1 MVMTRYEQLAQQ
13 IREQI
18 QNRVWRAGDKLPSLR
33 ESGKRAGLSLMTVVQ
48 SYQLLESQGWIVA
61 RPQSGYYVAARP
73 QPLPQPSRGEK
84 LLLSEQVDINAFI
97 FDVLQACKDPDIVPF
112 GSAFPDATLFAQPK
126 LARALSSVARKFT
139 PHSSLANLPPGNDA
153 LRRHIAQRYA
163 LSGMQVA
170 PDEIVITAGAMES
183 LSLSLQAVTQPGDYV
198 AIESPAFY
206 GALQAL
212 ERLRLKA
219 VAIATHPQ
227 DGIDLDALQQAVE
240 QYPIK
245 ACWLMTHFQN
255 PQGATL
261 PEANKQR
268 LVELL
273 RERQISLI
281 EDDVYGELYFSA
293 ERPLPAKALDSGGQI
308 LHCSSFSKCLAP
320 GFRVGWVAAGRYAQQ
335 IQRLQLMSTVSTS
348 VPTQMALADYLL
360 HGIHSTYSDNLLM
373 LTLSRGGPIV
383 WLSEDDA
390 KDLGIADNDWIEAFN
405 ANGALTARAV
415 VSQRI
420 PAGMTMMYHAQE
432 RIVNLPGSE
441 ITSQRGGIHNSVT
454 RACPKPTHMI
464 GGYAQ
469 LAYGFNYYGTV
480 GSNRDEFV
488 VVRKMNRIDWLDD
501 EGNDYAQGSQQEN
514 SK

>member
-1 MVMTRYEQLAQQ
+1 MTRYEQLAQQ

-33 ESGKRAGLSLMTVVQ
+33 ESGRRAGLSLMTVVQ

-73 QPLPQPSRGEK
+73 QPLPQATHGEK

-97 FDVLQACKDPDIVPF
+97 FDVLQACKDPQIVPF
-112 GSAFPDATLFAQPK
+112 GSAFPDATLFTQPK

-139 PHSSLANLPPGNDA
+139 PHSSLVNLPPGNDA
-153 LRRHIAQRYA
+153 LRRNIAQRYA

-219 VAIATHPQ
+219 VAIPTHPQ
-227 DGIDLDALQQAVE
+227 HGMELEPLEQALT

-255 PQGATL
+255 PQGASM

-268 LVELL
+268 LVALL
-273 RERQISLI
+273 RERQIALI
-281 EDDVYGELYFSA
+281 EDDVYGELYFGA
-293 ERPLPAKALDSGGQI
+293 ERPLPAKALDTDDLV

-320 GFRVGWVAAGRYAQQ
+320 GFRVGWVAAGRHAAQ
-335 IQRLQLMSTVSTS
+335 IQRLQLMSTVSAS
-348 VPTQMALADYLL
+348 VPMQMAIADYLL
-360 HGIHSTYSDNLLM
+360 HGGYDTHLRRLRRQLAQRQSAM
-373 LTLSRGGPIV
+373 RQ
-383 WLSEDDA
+383 A
-390 KDLGIADNDWIEAFN
+390 IAHYFPP
-405 ANGALTARAV
+405 TV
-415 VSQRI
+415 SVSQ
-420 PAGMTMMYHAQE
+420 PD
-432 RIVNLPGSE
+432 
-441 ITSQRGGIHNSVT
+441 
-454 RACPKPTHMI
+454 
-464 GGYAQ
+464 GGYF
-469 LAYGFNYYGTV
+469 L
-480 GSNRDEFV
+480 
-488 VVRKMNRIDWLDD
+488 WL
-501 EGNDYAQGSQQEN
+501 ELPPGLSAMALYQRALAQGISIAPGRMFTTGDHFNHCFRLNASFEWSERLEAAVCTLGELIRQLTPQ
-514 SK
+514 S